1 MQDQREQT
9 LRQLGMPSLGELK
22 DAEDTSHL
30 ISTCIGLQ
38 FKPLKDFTTEDLRI
52 LLGQNIG
59 TEYLLPIAIEQLNQ
73 NIMCGGDLS
82 PGDLLRNV
90 LALPITTWH
99 NQPAS
104 AREFLKALKRG
115 KQRLAQHYIEKKLQR
130 KMDELTPILQSIANS
145 KP

>member
-30 ISTCIGLQ
+30 ISTCISLQ
-38 FKPLKDFTTEDLRI
+38 FKPLKDFRIEDLRI
-52 LLGQNIG
+52 MLGQDIG
-59 TEYLLPIAIEQLNQ
+59 TEYLLPIAIEKLYQ
-73 NIMCGGDLS
+73 NIMCEGDLS

-90 LALPITTWH
+90 LALPLSVWQNH
-99 NQPAS
+99 PKLAK
-104 AREFLKALKRG
+104 EFAKALKKG
-115 KQRLAQHYIEKKLQR
+115 KQRIAQHSIDRKFQR
-130 KMDELTPILQSIANS
+130 AIDEITPILHSIANA